1 MLRQL
6 KASSAPVDPECRST
20 CTVSGCVRAIS
31 GYDVGAVVETARRWQ
46 RPALTT
52 CPAATVAVDAA
63 CLQSSIGRGSVGSS
77 ARCDWALAQR
87 CTATAAHVGRTRH
100 VYHVY
105 RPPSNGSEVKGQLRQ
120 KGESSDGKTSKT
132 RLKIAK
138 QNVPSHCP
146 RRDAL
151 ANVRLG
157 RTDDWKPTEKHKIAC
172 IIRYYYC
179 YYYYIPSLASGNLD
193 L

>member
-1 MLRQL
+1 MTCDGRCSSHRKQPVFSIFSRTVQSSGVAWTWA
-6 KASSAPVDPECRST
+6 ASKT
-20 CTVSGCVRAIS
+20 KSGRLFHTRA
-31 GYDVGAVVETARRWQ
+31 
-46 RPALTT
+46 
-52 CPAATVAVDAA
+52 AAT
-63 CLQSSIGRGSVGSS
+63 GK
-77 ARCDWALAQR
+77 ARL
-87 CTATAAHVGRTRH
+87 
-100 VYHVY
+100 
-105 RPPSNGSEVKGQLRQ
+105 PPSNGSEVKDRRQLRQ

-157 RTDDWKPTEKHKIAC
+157 RTDDWKSTEKHKIAC

-179 YYYYIPSLASGNLD
+179 YYYYIPSLASGNLE